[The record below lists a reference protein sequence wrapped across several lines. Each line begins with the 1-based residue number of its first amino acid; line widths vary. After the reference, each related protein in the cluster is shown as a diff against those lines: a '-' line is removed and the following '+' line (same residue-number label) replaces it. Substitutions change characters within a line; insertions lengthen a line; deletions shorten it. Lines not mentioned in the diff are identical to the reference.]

1 MEGMEPS
8 DLARG
13 VDLARQGQRGEAQ
26 STLRRALFTEG
37 DSAVLRLWLAEVADD
52 PQERLEHLERAHDLE
67 PHSPD
72 VVAALAAAR
81 RDPAVAFPASGA
93 RQTGP
98 RLATAVLPEAPAPR
112 PASVVCP
119 ACRTIN
125 EAGQATCA
133 RCGAALPALDAAVPA
148 AGVAPVALEFP
159 GARLFAN
166 ATPAPEPQRSR
177 RPLILAAVAALAL
190 IALLALGGPAL
201 LGAWQRA
208 QAPQAT
214 ATATAHQAA
223 ALGATV
229 TAGAPGTATAAAV
242 VAAAADSAGYR
253 AALAPFLDRLRA
265 QDAEVVDLVHQ
276 VDNNILTP
284 QIAATRFQT
293 ITQQSAAFQAEA
305 ARLEPPAALQQ
316 HQAQVVA
323 ALETRAG
330 ALAGA
335 ASYVE
340 RLVELG
346 AAGAAGQDATQA
358 YHAAET
364 RLAKQ
369 NTPDN
374 YAALLRAR
382 TALEAAQSQVNRL
395 ETYRDQDHD
404 RFLTGWQAYNS
415 ALPPPP

>member
-1 MEGMEPS
+1 MEPS

-13 VDLARQGQRGEAQ
+13 VDLARQGQRGAAQ
-26 STLRRALFTEG
+26 SALRRALFTEG

-67 PHSPD
+67 PQSPD
-72 VVAALAAAR
+72 VVAALTAAR
-81 RDPAVAFPASGA
+81 RDPAVAFPTPRAA
-93 RQTGP
+93 GP
-98 RLATAVLPEAPAPR
+98 RLVTPVADAPGAR

-125 EAGQATCA
+125 VAGQAACA
-133 RCGAALPALDAAVPA
+133 RCGATLPGAEAPA
-148 AGVAPVALEFP
+148 PAPP
-159 GARLFAN
+159 GARDAAGFIGAHLFAN
-166 ATPAPEPQRSR
+166 ATPAPEPR
-177 RPLILAAVAALAL
+177 RGRWPLILGALAAIAL
-190 IALLALGGPAL
+190 LALLALGGPAL

-208 QAPQAT
+208 QSTQAAAT
-214 ATATAHQAA
+214 ATARQTAAPAA
-223 ALGATV
+223 TA
-229 TAGAPGTATAAAV
+229 TAGAPSTATAGAAA
-242 VAAAADSAGYR
+242 AAAADSAGYR
-253 AALAPFLDRLRA
+253 AALGPFLDRLRA

-276 VDNNILTP
+276 VDNNIVTP

-305 ARLEPPAALQQ
+305 ARLDPPAALQS
-316 HQAQVVA
+316 HQARVVA

-340 RLVELG
+340 RLVEL
-346 AAGAAGQDATQA
+346 AAANTTSRDATQT
-358 YHAAET
+358 YHDAET

-369 NTPDN
+369 NTPEN

-382 TALEAAQSQVNRL
+382 TALEEAQSQVNRL
-395 ETYRDQDHD
+395 QTYRDQDHD
-404 RFLTGWQAYNS
+404 RFLTGWQEYNS